1 MKLRD
6 YQAAAVYSLFR
17 YYESGNTGNPIIALP
32 TGCGKSLIIGDFIR
46 RAILDYPGTRVMK
59 LTHVKELVGQNLEKL
74 LALWPTAPAGV
85 YSAGLGRKEVGYS
98 ITFGGVASVVKC
110 PIGAFGRIDL
120 LIVDECH
127 LVSPDEDAMYQKII
141 ANLKEINPYLKVI
154 GLSATP
160 YRLGQGMLTEPGG
173 IFTDI
178 CFDMTTMECFNWLLE
193 EGYLAPLVPKA
204 TNTVLDVTG
213 VGTSGGEYK
222 QKQLQAAVD
231 IDYVTDGA
239 VQEMIT
245 CGHDRKHWLVFAS
258 GVDHTEHVAAALN
271 SYDIKTTYVHSK
283 MSSSQ
288 RDANIKD
295 WINGDY
301 QAMINNGILTTG
313 IDFPALDLIGILRP
327 TKSTSLWVQML
338 GRATRPHPGKKDAL
352 VLDFANNITRLGPI
366 NDPVL
371 PRPKGAGGAGSAPV
385 KLCPHCN
392 TWNHASV
399 RICCSCSAEFPKEVK
414 IKEYAS
420 QLELIAKSEPI
431 KTEVFKVDKV
441 VYNQHIKPGKPS
453 SIRVSYF
460 CGLRRFQEWVSFEH
474 SIEANRM
481 AKKWWKERDTVIN
494 EDPPDSTKEALERL
508 GGLKLPTHLRVWLKP
523 KYDKILD
530 YDYTNTSFGEKP

>member
-6 YQAAAVYSLFR
+6 YQAAAVDSIFR
-17 YYESGNTGNPIIALP
+17 YYESGNTGNPIIAMP

-59 LTHVKELVGQNLEKL
+59 LTHVKELVGQNLGKL

-85 YSAGLGRKEVGYS
+85 YSAGLGRKETGYS

-110 PIGAFGRIDL
+110 PVGSFGRIDL
-120 LIVDECH
+120 LVVDECH
-127 LVSPDEDAMYQKII
+127 LVSPEEDAMYQRII
-141 ANLKEINPYLKVI
+141 ASLREINPHLKVI

-178 CFDMTTMECFNWLLE
+178 CFDMTTMECFNWLLD
-193 EGYLAPLVPKA
+193 EGYLAPLVPKP

-239 VQEMIT
+239 VQEMIA
-245 CGHDRKHWLVFAS
+245 CGQERKHWLVFAS
-258 GVDHTEHVAAALN
+258 GIDHTIHIADALN
-271 SYDIKTTYVHSK
+271 SYGINATYVHSK
-283 MSSSQ
+283 MASGQ
-288 RDANIKD
+288 RDANIAA
-295 WINGDY
+295 WIAGEY
-301 QAMINNGILTTG
+301 RAMVNNGILTTG
-313 IDFPALDLIGILRP
+313 IDFPALDLIAILRP
-327 TKSTSLWVQML
+327 TKSTSLWIQML
-338 GRATRPHPGKKDAL
+338 GRGTRPFGGKENCL
-352 VLDFANNITRLGPI
+352 VLDFANNIIRLGPI

-371 PRPKGAGGAGSAPV
+371 PRPRGAGGAGSAPV
-385 KLCPHCN
+385 KLCQHCN

-399 RICCSCSAEFPKEVK
+399 RICSSCGAEFPKEVK

-420 QLELIAKSEPI
+420 QMDLIAKTEEI
-431 KTEVFKVDKV
+431 KTEIFKVDKV
-441 VYNQHIKPGKPS
+441 VYNEHVKPGKPS
-453 SIRVSYF
+453 SIRISYF
-460 CGLRRFQEWVSFEH
+460 CGLRRFMEWVSFET
-474 SIEANRM
+474 SIESNRM
-481 AKKWWKERDTVIN
+481 AKKWWRERTAVIN
-494 EDPPDSTKEALERL
+494 EESPDTTKEALARL
-508 GGLKLPTHLRVWLKP
+508 NSLKLPTHLRVWLKP